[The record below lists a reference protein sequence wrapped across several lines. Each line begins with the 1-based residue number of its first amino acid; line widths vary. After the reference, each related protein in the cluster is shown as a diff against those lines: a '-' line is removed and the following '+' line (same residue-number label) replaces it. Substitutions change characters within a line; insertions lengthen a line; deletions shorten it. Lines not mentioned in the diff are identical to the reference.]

1 MTNYA
6 VFLRGINVGG
16 VNLKMADL
24 RAALATLPLGQAK
37 TLLAS
42 GNVACT
48 FDGTATE
55 LKSMVET
62 MLRERFG
69 YQAWVVIIGAV
80 QLEAI
85 IEACPWPADDTATHS
100 YVTLSSDPVV
110 LDELARHGGE
120 IPGVELA
127 RLSPEAIAW
136 PAAAGGTLDSPFSKL
151 TARPRY
157 KSTTTTRN
165 LRTLLKCRDTLAAFA

>member
-1 MTNYA
+1 MNKFA

-16 VNLKMADL
+16 INLKMAEL
-24 RAALATLPLGQAK
+24 RSALASLPLTGAK

-42 GNVACT
+42 GNVVCGFEGSAE
-48 FDGTATE
+48 E
-55 LKSMVET
+55 LKPMLEAL
-62 MLRERFG
+62 LRERFG
-69 YQAWVVIIGAV
+69 YEAWVVVIDAAA
-80 QLEAI
+80 LDAI
-85 IEACPWPADDTATHS
+85 IQACPWPADDASTHS
-100 YVTLSSDPVV
+100 YVTLSSEPSV

-120 IPGVELA
+120 ISGVEFV

-165 LRTLLKCRDTLAAFA
+165 LRTLVKCRDALAG